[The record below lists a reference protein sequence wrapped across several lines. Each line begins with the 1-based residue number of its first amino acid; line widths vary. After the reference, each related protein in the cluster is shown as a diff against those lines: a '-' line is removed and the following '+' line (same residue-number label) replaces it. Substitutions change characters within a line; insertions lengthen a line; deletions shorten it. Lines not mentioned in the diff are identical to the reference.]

1 MNNKYR
7 APASKCNGLPKGLK
21 LLVPFMLLISTPC
34 TKAHAADWY
43 CFVSQ
48 DEPHPIYLAFSFS
61 DEESKESLVWY
72 KNSSDVIKL
81 EQTSLEGIEITEGR
95 PYEYTYKYLEKI
107 DGITSGN
114 YTIVVQGANFYRF
127 EYKPKNKNK
136 VYEFNMDP
144 ESQLDDTCV
153 WQ

>member
-1 MNNKYR
+1 M
-7 APASKCNGLPKGLK
+7 
-21 LLVPFMLLISTPC
+21 
-34 TKAHAADWY
+34 
-43 CFVSQ
+43 
-48 DEPHPIYLAFSFS
+48 
-61 DEESKESLVWY
+61 
-72 KNSSDVIKL
+72 
-81 EQTSLEGIEITEGR
+81 
-95 PYEYTYKYLEKI
+95 
-107 DGITSGN
+107 TSGN

>member
-7 APASKCNGLPKGLK
+7 APARKCNGLPKGLK

-72 KNSSDVIKL
+72 KNGSDVIKL
-81 EQTSLEGIEITEGR
+81 EQTSLEGIEITEG
-95 PYEYTYKYLEKI
+95 ETL
-107 DGITSGN
+107 
-114 YTIVVQGANFYRF
+114 
-127 EYKPKNKNK
+127 
-136 VYEFNMDP
+136 
-144 ESQLDDTCV
+144 
-153 WQ
+153 

>member
-1 MNNKYR
+1 M
-7 APASKCNGLPKGLK
+7 
-21 LLVPFMLLISTPC
+21 
-34 TKAHAADWY
+34 
-43 CFVSQ
+43 SQ

-114 YTIVVQGANFYRF
+114 GVVDQIIRLNATAPRL
-127 EYKPKNKNK
+127 
-136 VYEFNMDP
+136 
-144 ESQLDDTCV
+144 SA
-153 WQ
+153 